1 MAGVAQQTVSK
12 WESGTAMPT
21 PANFSMLATL
31 ASGDDRLYFL
41 RAAATGAGIDQAS
54 KNLLSRTPA
63 RPERGSGM
71 VFIPLL
77 KDSAAAGTPRALDE
91 KNIETQLEIPAWMC
105 PKAKGCVA
113 IRVTGDSMSP
123 ILEDGYIVLVDTT
136 QRDPKKLVNEMVAAR
151 DSEGGVTFKWLR
163 KMKNVY
169 VLMPNHT
176 SIRHD
181 PIVIDSDDDYAV
193 VGRIV
198 HFIGQPPRPKGR
210 K

>member
-1 MAGVAQQTVSK
+1 
-12 WESGTAMPT
+12 
-21 PANFSMLATL
+21 
-31 ASGDDRLYFL
+31 
-41 RAAATGAGIDQAS
+41 
-54 KNLLSRTPA
+54 
-63 RPERGSGM
+63 M

-176 SIRHD
+176 SLRHD